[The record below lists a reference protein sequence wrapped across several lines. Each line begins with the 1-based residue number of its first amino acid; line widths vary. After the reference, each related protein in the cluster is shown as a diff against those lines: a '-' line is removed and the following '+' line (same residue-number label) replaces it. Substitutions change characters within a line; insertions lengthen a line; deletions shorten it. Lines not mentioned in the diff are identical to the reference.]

1 MEPRKK
7 TFDERNR
14 ILQST
19 HKIQLEKRARSQIS
33 PVISSFTQK
42 KSDNSEIKRMKQKE
56 TKLEKTLKE
65 MMKNNKALLN
75 EARAKQQLENELE
88 NKKSDEKELKILI
101 EACEAELK
109 AKEERQA

>member
-1 MEPRKK
+1 
-7 TFDERNR
+7 
-14 ILQST
+14 
-19 HKIQLEKRARSQIS
+19 
-33 PVISSFTQK
+33 
-42 KSDNSEIKRMKQKE
+42 MKQKE